1 MPSDVAHEPQ
11 FSFGIIA
18 DCQYADADAAA
29 EAPDLIPE
37 APVPEV
43 RYFRDSATR
52 LQQAITALNE
62 RDVAFVAHLG
72 DLIDRSPDDVAA
84 LSSTF
89 DQSTAPVLQVLGN
102 HDLASFRGDLSAT
115 LKAYGM
121 TESFYRH
128 QVGDVRFLILDTNQD
143 TALTETPGSAG
154 WEAQRDRLAHLLAQ
168 GQVNAQ
174 TWNGAVGAEQLSWI
188 RSEIADAAT
197 AGERIILLA
206 HQPLLPHE
214 KHVLLNSDAVLE
226 VIEGAPN
233 VVAYLNGHR
242 HCGDLVERGDRP
254 YVTFKAMVNT
264 TESAFAVCTVFADRL
279 QIEGFGR
286 EPSRVLPL
294 RQISSVRASG
304 SV

>member
-1 MPSDVAHEPQ
+1 MPSDATPEPH

-37 APVPEV
+37 ADVPEV
-43 RYFRDSATR
+43 RYFRESADR
-52 LQQAITALNE
+52 LRQAITALNE
-62 RDVAFVAHLG
+62 RDLAFVAHLG
-72 DLIDRSPDDVAA
+72 DLIDRSPDDLAA
-84 LSSTF
+84 LSSSF
-89 DQSTAPVLQVLGN
+89 ELSTAPVLQVLGN
-102 HDLASFRGDLSAT
+102 HDVASFRGDLAAT

-143 TALTETPGSAG
+143 AALTEVPGSPA
-154 WEAQRDRLAHLLAQ
+154 WLRQRDRLAALQAQ
-168 GQVNAQ
+168 GHVNAQ

-188 RSEIADAAT
+188 QSQLEEAAAT
-197 AGERIILLA
+197 SQRVILLA

-214 KHVLLNSDAVLE
+214 KHTLLNAEAVLD
-226 VIEGAPN
+226 VIEGSPN
-233 VVAYLNGHR
+233 VIAYLNGHR
-242 HCGDLVERGDRP
+242 HCGDLVERDDRP

-279 QIEGFGR
+279 EIEGFGR

-294 RQISSVRASG
+294 RPISSGRAPG
-304 SV
+304 SA